1 MLRIYYAQPR
11 ILKRDSRGAICHFV
25 DLIGGNAC
33 LPDNSETKLYAG
45 VKLRST
51 SPSPILSAAAI
62 NRSTVLRTASL
73 KQKKKNKKK
82 KKETEQSNHINS
94 ARFSKPRHCR
104 ARPPK
109 LKMRYD
115 LI

>member
-82 KKETEQSNHINS
+82 KKKLNS
-94 ARFSKPRHCR
+94 QTASTPRGFR
-104 ARPPK
+104 NPGTAEPVLRN
-109 LKMRYD
+109 
-115 LI
+115 